1 MNTYNNAINNN
12 NSFENLV
19 HSENPRMYSIT
30 LASLDHN
37 PVSAAGNLLTV
48 PVFTG
53 SRDT

>member
-1 MNTYNNAINNN
+1 MNTYKNELNNN
-12 NSFENLV
+12 NSYENFM
-19 HSENPRMYSIT
+19 HSENPRMYSIP
-30 LASLDHN
+30 LVSLDHN

>member
-1 MNTYNNAINNN
+1 MNTYKNEFNNN
-12 NSFENLV
+12 NSYENLM
-19 HSENPRMYSIT
+19 HSENPRMYSIS

-37 PVSAAGNLLTV
+37 PFSAVGNLLTV